1 MGNAKEKQIAF
12 YMTQRSA
19 EELDKIQE
27 LIAEKEGR
35 VTKAYILNQ
44 AIYKYYEY
52 IKDYYEISDDNEN
65 GKEDKK

>member
-1 MGNAKEKQIAF
+1 VEKQIAF
-12 YMTQRSA
+12 YMTKRSS

-27 LIAEKEGR
+27 IFAKNEGK

-52 IKDYYEISDDNEN
+52 IKEYYKIDEEIR
-65 GKEDKK
+65 

>member
-1 MGNAKEKQIAF
+1 MEKQIAF
-12 YMTQRSA
+12 YMTKRSS

-27 LIAEKEGR
+27 IVAKNEGK

-52 IKDYYEISDDNEN
+52 IKEYYKIDEEI
-65 GKEDKK
+65 K

>member
-1 MGNAKEKQIAF
+1 
-12 YMTQRSA
+12 MTKRSS

-27 LIAEKEGR
+27 IFAENEGK

-52 IKDYYEISDDNEN
+52 IK
-65 GKEDKK
+65 KKYGIEESQNV

>member
-1 MGNAKEKQIAF
+1 MAKDKEKQIAF

-19 EELDKIQE
+19 KELDEIQDLFNE
-27 LIAEKEGR
+27 HEGR

-52 IKDYYEISDDNEN
+52 IKEFYGIKDER
-65 GKEDKK
+65 EDEQNK

>member
-1 MGNAKEKQIAF
+1 MEKQIAF
-12 YMTQRSA
+12 YMTKRSS

-27 LIAEKEGR
+27 IFAENEGK

-52 IKDYYEISDDNEN
+52 IKMKYGIEESQNV
-65 GKEDKK
+65 

>member
-1 MGNAKEKQIAF
+1 MEKQIAF
-12 YMTQRSA
+12 YMTKRSS

-27 LIAEKEGR
+27 IFAENEGK

-52 IKDYYEISDDNEN
+52 V
-65 GKEDKK
+65 KKKYGIDESQNV

>member
-1 MGNAKEKQIAF
+1 MEKQIAF
-12 YMTQRSA
+12 YMTKRSS

-27 LIAEKEGR
+27 IFAKNEGK

-52 IKDYYEISDDNEN
+52 IKEYYKIDEEIR
-65 GKEDKK
+65 

>member
-1 MGNAKEKQIAF
+1 
-12 YMTQRSA
+12 MTKRSS

-27 LIAEKEGR
+27 IFAKNEGK

-52 IKDYYEISDDNEN
+52 IKEYYKIDEEI
-65 GKEDKK
+65 K

>member
-1 MGNAKEKQIAF
+1 MEKQIAF
-12 YMTQRSA
+12 YMTKRSS

-27 LIAEKEGR
+27 IFAKNEGK

-52 IKDYYEISDDNEN
+52 IKEYYKIDEEI
-65 GKEDKK
+65 K

>member
-1 MGNAKEKQIAF
+1 MEKQIAF
-12 YMTQRSA
+12 YMTKRSS

-27 LIAEKEGR
+27 IFAENEGK

-52 IKDYYEISDDNEN
+52 IK
-65 GKEDKK
+65 KKYGIEESQNV

>member
-1 MGNAKEKQIAF
+1 MEKQIAF
-12 YMTQRSA
+12 YMTKRSS

-27 LIAEKEGR
+27 IFAENEGK

-52 IKDYYEISDDNEN
+52 IKEYYKIDEEI
-65 GKEDKK
+65 K

>member
-1 MGNAKEKQIAF
+1 VEKQIAF
-12 YMTQRSA
+12 YMTKRSS

-27 LIAEKEGR
+27 IFAKNEGK

-52 IKDYYEISDDNEN
+52 IKEYYKIDEEI
-65 GKEDKK
+65 K

>member
-1 MGNAKEKQIAF
+1 MEKQIAF
-12 YMTQRSA
+12 YMTKRSS

-27 LIAEKEGR
+27 IFAENEGK

-52 IKDYYEISDDNEN
+52 IKKKYEIEESQNV
-65 GKEDKK
+65 

>member
-1 MGNAKEKQIAF
+1 
-12 YMTQRSA
+12 MTKRSS

-27 LIAEKEGR
+27 IFAKNEGK

-52 IKDYYEISDDNEN
+52 IKEYYKIDEEIKQVNTQIPKN
-65 GKEDKK
+65 FQK